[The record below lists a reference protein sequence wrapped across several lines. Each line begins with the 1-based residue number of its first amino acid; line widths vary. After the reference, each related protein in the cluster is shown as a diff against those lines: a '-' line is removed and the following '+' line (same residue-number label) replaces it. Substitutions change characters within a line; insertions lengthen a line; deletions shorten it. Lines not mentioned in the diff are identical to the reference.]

1 MATKPAILKN
11 YVVLEPGV
19 KKRLVITDPRIE
31 EVTIP
36 DPKLKRPK
44 TIRRL
49 VWTVLEED
57 GVTVTK
63 YFTVVSEKLAQ
74 MLIALWERRATDR
87 ICVEITMF
95 GVDLAKDYE
104 VRTC

>member
-1 MATKPAILKN
+1 MATKPVILKN
-11 YVVLEPGV
+11 YVTLEPGV
-19 KKRLVITDPRIE
+19 RKRLVITDPRVE

-36 DPKLKRPK
+36 DPKTKRPK

-57 GVTVTK
+57 GVAVTK

-74 MLIALWERRATDR
+74 MLMALWERRAADR
-87 ICVEITMF
+87 ICVEITQF

-104 VRTC
+104 VRPC

>member
-1 MATKPAILKN
+1 MATKPVILKN
-11 YVVLEPGV
+11 YVTLEPGV
-19 KKRLVITDPRIE
+19 RKRLVITDPRVE

-36 DPKLKRPK
+36 DPKTKRPK

-57 GVTVTK
+57 GVAVTK

-74 MLIALWERRATDR
+74 MLMALWERRATDR
-87 ICVEITMF
+87 ICVEITQF

-104 VRTC
+104 VRPC

>member
-1 MATKPAILKN
+1 VATRPVILKN
-11 YVVLEPGV
+11 YVALEPGV
-19 KKRLVITDPRIE
+19 RKRLVITDPRIE

-36 DPKLKRPK
+36 DPKTKRPK

-57 GVTVTK
+57 GVAVTK

-74 MLIALWERRATDR
+74 MLMALWERRTGDR
-87 ICVEITMF
+87 ICVEVAMF

-104 VRTC
+104 VKTC

>member
-1 MATKPAILKN
+1 VATRPLVLKN

-36 DPKLKRPK
+36 DPKTKRPK

-57 GVTVTK
+57 GVAVTK

-74 MLIALWERRATDR
+74 MLMALWERRTADR
-87 ICVEITMF
+87 ICVEITQF

-104 VRTC
+104 VKTC